1 LAVLALVEFLGPS
14 RFSHWSA
21 TGEPVAVAHPHA
33 WVQIAA
39 VSREQTKNTVSL
51 LPSLMSPKLIS
62 DYGVKAGAEL
72 LRARQG
78 RVRLEA
84 VTSSFRALEGAR
96 STFVVINESHH
107 WLSGNGGHDMY
118 ATIDGNATKTGSRYI
133 AITNA
138 FLPGED
144 SIAER
149 MRDAWDQI
157 QAGRGVDVGFL
168 YDSIESDPRV
178 PLTAEALRIVIPK
191 IRGDAVWLD
200 VESIIQSVMDL
211 TIAPARSR
219 RMWLNQIVS
228 ETDAIYE
235 AADLAAIVR
244 TGNLRPGDE
253 IVLGFDGGRTDDGTA
268 LVAIRVRDGLSFLLG
283 YWQAPEGPA
292 GEGWEVDRVE
302 VDSEVHRAFR
312 LFNVAGMY
320 CDVALWESHIQ
331 SWAETY
337 GKSLTVTAPGK
348 NPLSWDMRGSLKRNT
363 QAHERLVSAILEGR
377 VFFDGDVTMRR
388 HALNAKRRENKY
400 GLSFGKTSRES
411 KYKVDAYAAW
421 MLAHEALCDVR
432 IRSAQQARSGQS
444 YFLK

>member
-1 LAVLALVEFLGPS
+1 VEFLGPS
-14 RFSHWSA
+14 RFSHWSPS
-21 TGEPVAVAHPHA
+21 GEPVGVAHPQA

-39 VSREQTKNTVSL
+39 VSREQTKTTMAL
-51 LPSLMSPKLIS
+51 LPSLMSPKLIN

-72 LRARQG
+72 IRARQG

-84 VTSSFRALEGAR
+84 VTSSFRSLEGAR

-107 WLSGNGGHDMY
+107 WLAGNGGLDMY
-118 ATIDGNATKTGSRYI
+118 STIDGNATKSNSRYV

-138 FLPGED
+138 FMPGED
-144 SIAER
+144 SVAER
-149 MRDAWDQI
+149 MRDAWEQI
-157 QAGRGVDVGFL
+157 QAGRGADIGFL

-178 PLTAEALRIVIPK
+178 PLTPEALRIVIPK

-200 VESIIQSVMDL
+200 VEAIIQSVMDL

-219 RMWLNQIVS
+219 RMWLNQIVA
-228 ETDAIYE
+228 ETDAVYE

-244 TGNLRPGDE
+244 DGVLMPGDA

-268 LVAIRVRDGLSFLLG
+268 LVAIRIRDGLSFLLG

-292 GEGWEVDRVE
+292 GEGWEVDRAA

-312 LFNVAGMY
+312 LFEVAGMY

-331 SWAETY
+331 SWAEEY
-337 GKSLTVTAPGK
+337 GKRLLVAAPGK
-348 NPLSWDMRGSLKRNT
+348 NPLAWDMRGSLKRNT
-363 QAHERLVSAILEGR
+363 QAHERLVSAILENR
-377 VFFDGDVTMRR
+377 IFFDGDPTMRR
-388 HALNAKRRENKY
+388 HALNAKRRENKH
-400 GLSFGKTSRES
+400 GLSFGKASRES

-432 IRSAQQARSGQS
+432 IREAAKARSAEA